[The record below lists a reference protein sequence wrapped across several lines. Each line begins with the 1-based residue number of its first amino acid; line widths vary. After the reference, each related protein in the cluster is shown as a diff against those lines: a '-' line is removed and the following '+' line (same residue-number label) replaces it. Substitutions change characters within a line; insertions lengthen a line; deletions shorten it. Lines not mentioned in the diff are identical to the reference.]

1 MDGCGTV
8 SIHRPGRALEAAPA
22 PRTIEIAQPPHSGE
36 ADTRNGMTTSHWL
49 GPVGMLAA
57 AVMIGGTRYLVVTG
71 VMAVV
76 MLGAGVGARVGRAR
90 SERRRKENERRRHEE
105 HLDDVEGALIEAG
118 SAQRRRLT
126 DAEPGPES
134 LEGIAHRR
142 VRIWERLPHH
152 ADFTTVRIGIGP
164 RMPDLVPVRGRS
176 GGVTVAADADLL
188 ERAHQLESG
197 WRHLDELPMTVDLD
211 GVGCLAIVGATETGV
226 MIANA
231 ILARLAVF
239 RSPDDL
245 HISLHVR
252 EETTHWDW
260 IKWLPHA
267 RTRSAAWMTVG
278 PDELARHLQAD
289 PAGPRHIT
297 LIDSYRPGDRWGG
310 LVEALVDEC
319 AGSDALAI
327 VMVERAEDVPTNA
340 GATLTVD
347 GGTATYTRLDD
358 AQGRISGI
366 VPDRLDPS
374 AAESIAR
381 SLAPLTLRGTS
392 PSAHPASLTELIGV
406 TPTEDDI
413 HRHRVG
419 SQPLCTPLGL
429 VPTGASIR
437 LDLREAS
444 VGGMGPHGMIIGATG
459 SGKSELLRTLV
470 LGLALSGTPRDVSL
484 VFVDFKGGATFRD
497 LEGLPHTAGAITN
510 LEAEPMLVDRM
521 QKSLTFEMTRRQRLL
536 ASAGVDRAD
545 QYRALSP
552 APPDPLPA
560 LVIVV
565 DEFGELMA
573 AHPGLMDMFASVART
588 GRSLG
593 MHLLVS
599 GQRIDEGRLRRLDGH
614 LRYRFCLKT
623 FTPEESVA
631 VIGTKAA
638 FDLPSEPG
646 HGHLLLDGETIR
658 FRVTPVSA
666 PPASPRSD
674 ATTHGFV
681 SVEAEET
688 GPVTGVGPP
697 TRESGA
703 ETLVE
708 LLARLDPPT
717 RKVWMDPL
725 PERLEMP
732 SDAGTA
738 NRRRVVFGITDRP
751 ASQEQVEA
759 EIDFTSESGHLA
771 VVGMPKSGKSAML
784 ARLITSLAATHSPE
798 DVEIH
803 VVDLGGGALHRL
815 ADLPHIGSV
824 FGRGDAEGID
834 RLLCRVT
841 EAIEDRS
848 MESADRHLRAMFLF
862 VDGWRSF
869 AREHGENLSD
879 RVRSIALD
887 GSRHD
892 VHVVISATRWGEI
905 GSSLRDVITGRFEL
919 RLTEPL
925 ESEIDRRAAARVP
938 RGVPGRGID
947 STGESTQV
955 ALTPTDRSDI
965 HRRWAGAAPV
975 EPVRTLP
982 RSVDPGELGRGA
994 VGVRAPG
1001 MTDWAPDLFGSHPH
1015 LLILGDGGSG
1025 KTTALRGVLAN
1036 VPVSARIAVID
1047 VRSGLR
1053 SPQDHPALIG
1063 IASSAREA
1071 GRLTEAILD
1080 EAERPGS
1087 PPIVLAVDDHHLVSG
1102 SPDAPLERLA
1112 PLIDAG
1118 TGFHL
1123 VLTRRVAGL
1132 NRAAFDPLL
1141 RRLRD
1146 DGAPILLLS
1155 ADPVEGRLWGT
1166 IDTAIRPA
1174 GRALLIEGRDT
1185 AAIQIANFQTDRR
1198 PGGAE

>member
-1 MDGCGTV
+1 MDRCGTV
-8 SIHRPGRALEAAPA
+8 VIHRPGRALEPAPV
-22 PRTIEIAQPPHSGE
+22 PRTIEIAPPPHSWE
-36 ADTRNGMTTSHWL
+36 ADTRNRMTTSSWL

-57 AVMIGGTRYLVVTG
+57 AVMIGGTRYLLLTG

-76 MLGAGVGARVGRAR
+76 MLGAGVGARVGRFR
-90 SERRRKENERRRHEE
+90 SERRRKGDDRRRHEE

-118 SAQRRRLT
+118 SAQRLRLT
-126 DAEPGPES
+126 DAEPGPAR
-134 LEGIAHRR
+134 LEEIVHRR

-152 ADFTTVRIGIGP
+152 PDFTTVRLGVGP
-164 RMPDLVPVRGRS
+164 LMPDLVPVRRPS

-188 ERAHQLESG
+188 ERGQHLERR
-197 WRHLDELPMTVDLD
+197 WKLLDELPVTVDLD
-211 GVGCLAIVGATETGV
+211 GIGCLAIVGATEIGV
-226 MIANA
+226 TIATA

-239 RSPDDL
+239 RSPEDL
-245 HISLHVR
+245 HVSLHVR

-278 PDELARHLQAD
+278 PDELARHLQRD
-289 PAGPRHIT
+289 PAEPGHT
-297 LIDSYRPGDRWGG
+297 MLIDPYRPGDRWGR

-319 AGSDALAI
+319 SGSGALAI

-340 GATLTVD
+340 GATLTID
-347 GGTATYTRLDD
+347 GDTATYTRLDD
-358 AQGRISGI
+358 TQGRVPGI
-366 VPDRLDPS
+366 APDRLDPS
-374 AAESIAR
+374 TAESIAR
-381 SLAPLTLRGTS
+381 SLAPLTLRDAST
-392 PSAHPASLTELIGV
+392 PTQPTSLTELIGV
-406 TPTEDDI
+406 SPTEHDV
-413 HRHRVG
+413 HRHRVA
-419 SQPLCTPLGL
+419 SQPLSTSIGLG
-429 VPTGASIR
+429 PTGASIR

-470 LGLALSGTPRDVSL
+470 LGLALSGTPRDLNL
-484 VFVDFKGGATFRD
+484 VFIDFKGGATFGD
-497 LEGLPHTAGAITN
+497 LERLPHTAGAITN
-510 LEAEPMLVDRM
+510 LEAEPPLVDRM
-521 QKSLTFEMTRRQRLL
+521 QESLTFEMTRRQRLL
-536 ASAGVDRAD
+536 ANAGVARAD
-545 QYRALSP
+545 QYRSLRP

-560 LVIVV
+560 LVLVV
-565 DEFGELMA
+565 DEFGELIA
-573 AHPGLMDMFASVART
+573 AHPGLMDMFTSVART

-614 LRYRFCLKT
+614 LRYRICLKT

-631 VIGTKAA
+631 VIGTKAS
-638 FDLPSEPG
+638 FELPSEPG
-646 HGHLLLDGETIR
+646 HGHLLMDGETIR

-666 PPASPRSD
+666 PPASPHAD
-674 ATTHGFV
+674 AAIHGFV

-688 GPVTGVGPP
+688 RPVTSVAPS
-697 TRESGA
+697 RESGA
-703 ETLVE
+703 EPLVE

-732 SDAGTA
+732 IDAGTA
-738 NRRRVVFGITDRP
+738 NRQRAVFGMTDRP

-771 VVGMPKSGKSAML
+771 VVGMPKSGKSVIL

-824 FGRGDAEGID
+824 FGRGDTEGID
-834 RLLCRVT
+834 RLLCHVT
-841 EAIEDRS
+841 ETIEDRS
-848 MESADRHLRAMFLF
+848 SESADRHLRAMFLF
-862 VDGWRSF
+862 LDGWGSF
-869 AREHGENLSD
+869 VREHGEGLAD
-879 RVRSIALD
+879 RVRSIAVD

-892 VHVVISATRWGEI
+892 VHVVMSATRWGEV
-905 GSSLRDVITGRFEL
+905 GSSLRDAITGRFEL
-919 RLTEPL
+919 RLAEPL

-947 STGESTQV
+947 STGDVTQV
-955 ALTPTDRSDI
+955 ALTPTDCSDI
-965 HRRWAGAAPV
+965 HRRWAGAAPI

-982 RSVDPGELGRGA
+982 RSIAPAELGRGA
-994 VGVRAPG
+994 IGVRAPD
-1001 MTDWAPDLFGSHPH
+1001 MTDWAPDLFGSQPH

-1025 KTTALRGVLAN
+1025 KTTALRGVLSN
-1036 VPVSARIAVID
+1036 IPVPARIAVID
-1047 VRSGLR
+1047 LRSGLR
-1053 SPQDHPALIG
+1053 SLQDHPALIG
-1063 IASSAREA
+1063 TASSAREV
-1071 GRLTEAILD
+1071 GRLTQAILD
-1080 EAERPGS
+1080 EAEHPGS

-1118 TGFHL
+1118 SGFHL
-1123 VLTRRVAGL
+1123 VLSRRVAGL

-1174 GRALLIEGRDT
+1174 GRALLIQGRDT
-1185 AAIQIANFQTDRR
+1185 TAIQIANFPARR
-1198 PGGAE
+1198 QPGAGAE